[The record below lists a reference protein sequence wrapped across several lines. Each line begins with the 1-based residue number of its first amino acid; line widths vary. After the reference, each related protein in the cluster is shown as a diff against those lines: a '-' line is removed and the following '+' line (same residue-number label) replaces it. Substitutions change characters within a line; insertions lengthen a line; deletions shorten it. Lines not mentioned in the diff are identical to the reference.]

1 MPTHSIN
8 SSHTHIDIDD
18 YISDTIDRHLSEHRA
33 IFCCYN
39 SCMVR
44 DVRTRYIEI
53 LENKVYNIN
62 GLKEI
67 KIVEKLNSDI
77 KVKFNKK
84 KHKNMNG

>member
-1 MPTHSIN
+1 
-8 SSHTHIDIDD
+8 
-18 YISDTIDRHLSEHRA
+18 
-33 IFCCYN
+33 
-39 SCMVR
+39 MVR